1 MVHMRTKKKLWRV
14 DFASN
19 LSWEN
24 LHNKVFI
31 FQVTGVPL
39 QPLIVLFGSCIK
51 IELTKGY
58 SDKE

>member
-1 MVHMRTKKKLWRV
+1 MFFSYGSYVNKEKLWRV

-39 QPLIVLFGSCIK
+39 RPVTVLFDWYIK
-51 IELTKGY
+51 VELTKG
-58 SDKE
+58 